1 LDLYMNDNLFS
12 NLIDGEWVAASEF
25 ITNTNPSDTTDVIG
39 QYALGTP
46 DDCTRA
52 ISAARRAAEGW
63 GQSGLEQRK
72 AVLDKIGAEL
82 IERKEEIGRILSR
95 EEGKPLAEGIGEVA
109 RAGQFF
115 QYHAA
120 QTLVPTGEA
129 VDSVRPGID
138 VEVHREALGV
148 IGIITPWNFPI
159 AVAAWKIAPALAFG
173 NTVVL
178 KPAEL
183 VPASAWI
190 LADIINRS
198 GLPAG
203 VFNLVMGSGSEV
215 GETLAKSPDIDA
227 ITFTGSVAVGR
238 RIARNA
244 IANMVKIQLE
254 MGSKNA
260 LVVLNDA
267 DLDVA
272 VQCAIAGAFSGTGQ
286 KCTASSRL
294 VVEEGIHDQFVTK
307 LIAAMK
313 ELVVGNALASGTQ
326 IGPVVDAKQYEQILG
341 YIESAR
347 QEGAELAQG
356 GEALTMDTQGYY
368 LSPTLFTNTNN
379 DMRINREEVFGPLA
393 CVIKAKHYEHALE
406 ISNDTEFGLTSG
418 IITQSLK
425 YAAHFK
431 RHSRSGCVMV
441 NLPTAG
447 TDYHVPFGGRKA
459 SSYGPRE
466 QGQYA
471 QEFYTVVK
479 TNYCKPY

>member
-1 LDLYMNDNLFS
+1 MNDKVLG
-12 NLIDGEWVAASEF
+12 NLIDGEWVDGSEF
-25 ITNTNPSDTTDVIG
+25 VTNTSPSDTSDVIG
-39 QYALGTP
+39 RYALGNRQ
-46 DDCTRA
+46 DCSRA
-52 ISAARRAAEGW
+52 IAAARRAAPSW
-63 GQSGLEQRK
+63 AQSGLEQRK

-95 EEGKPLAEGIGEVA
+95 EEGKPLAEGMGEVA

-120 QTLVPTGEA
+120 QTLTHMGET
-129 VDSVRPGID
+129 VDSVRPGVE

-148 IGIITPWNFPI
+148 IGIITPWNFPV

-178 KPAEL
+178 KPSEL

-203 VFNLVMGSGSEV
+203 VFNLVMGTGSEV
-215 GETLAKSPDIDA
+215 GEAISTSPDIDA

-238 RIARNA
+238 QIARNA
-244 IANMVKIQLE
+244 IENMVKIQLE

-272 VQCAIAGAFSGTGQ
+272 VQCAIAGAFSGSGQ
-286 KCTASSRL
+286 KCTSSSRL
-294 VVEEGIHDQFVTK
+294 IVEAGVHDEFVQRLVAEMDK
-307 LIAAMK
+307 
-313 ELVVGNALASGTQ
+313 LVVGHALSDDTG
-326 IGPVVDAKQYEQILG
+326 IGPVVDAKQLEKILA
-341 YIESAR
+341 YIESAKS
-347 QEGAELAQG
+347 EGAELVKG
-356 GEALTMDTQGYY
+356 GQALSFESQGYY
-368 LSPTLFTNTNN
+368 LSPALFCNTTNA
-379 DMRINREEVFGPLA
+379 MRINREEVFGPVA
-393 CVIKAKHYEHALE
+393 CIIKANDYDHALE
-406 ISNDTEFGLTSG
+406 ISNDSEFGLTSG
-418 IITQSLK
+418 IVTQSLK
-425 YAAHFK
+425 YASHFK
-431 RHSRSGCVMV
+431 RHSESGCVMV

-479 TNYCKPY
+479 TNYSKPY

>member
-1 LDLYMNDNLFS
+1 MNDNAFD
-12 NLIDGEWVAASEF
+12 NLIDGQWVAGSQY
-25 ITNTNPSDTTDVIG
+25 ITNTSPSDSGDIIG
-39 QYALGTP
+39 SYAQGTAE
-46 DDCTRA
+46 DCNRA
-52 ISAARRAAEGW
+52 ITAAKRAAPGW
-63 GQSGLEQRK
+63 ALSGLEERK

-82 IERKEEIGRILSR
+82 IARKEDIGRILSR
-95 EEGKPLAEGIGEVA
+95 EEGKPLLEGIGEVY

-120 QTLVPTGEA
+120 QTLMQMGEC

-138 VEVHREALGV
+138 VEVRREALGV
-148 IGIITPWNFPI
+148 IGIITPWNFPV

-173 NTVVL
+173 NAVVL

-190 LADIINRS
+190 LADIISRS
-198 GLPAG
+198 GLPDG
-203 VFNLVMGSGSEV
+203 VFNLVMGTGDEV
-215 GETLAKSPDIDA
+215 GETLTRSADIDA
-227 ITFTGSVAVGR
+227 ITFTGSVPVGR
-238 RIARNA
+238 KIARNA
-244 IANMVKIQLE
+244 IENMVKIQLE

-272 VQCAIAGAFSGTGQ
+272 VQCAIAGAFSSSGQ

-294 VVEEGIHDQFVTK
+294 IVEEGIEHEFVSR

-313 ELVVGNALASGTQ
+313 KLVVGPALSPDTQ
-326 IGPVVDAKQYEQILG
+326 IGPVVGAQQYQSILDYIALAKE
-341 YIESAR
+341 
-347 QEGAELAQG
+347 EGAELLQG
-356 GEALTMDTQGYY
+356 GEALTCDTEGYY
-368 LSPTLFTNTNN
+368 LAPTLFGSTHNG
-379 DMRINREEVFGPLA
+379 MRINREEIFGPLA
-393 CVIKAKHYEHALE
+393 CIITAKDYDHALE
-406 ISNDTEFGLTSG
+406 ISNDSDFGLTSG
-418 IITQSLK
+418 IVTQSLK

-431 RHSRSGCVMV
+431 RHSKSGCVMV

-471 QEFYTVVK
+471 QEFYTIVK
-479 TNYCKPY
+479 TNYSKPY